1 MEVLK
6 WVLIILG
13 ICLALGLVTI
23 LLAKITV
30 KLNFLKQRGKKPTVS
45 FEVLIFGKPFKKQMV
60 KMKKSRVKKQEESKE
75 ESCDDI
81 SFLKKT
87 KLWYNNFLIFKDVYK
102 KNSTKIRKTIN
113 ATKIHFNIEFG
124 TGDAAKTGI
133 LTGAVW
139 AGIYN
144 VISFISRLIRIT
156 EPKVNVSPEF
166 NQRLCSFDGECIIKA
181 RVVNLIRVILSV
193 GISYYFVSKK
203 YKKKAANNYVNTH

>member
-6 WVLIILG
+6 WILFILG

-30 KLNFLKQRGKKPTVS
+30 KLNFLKHRGKKPTVS
-45 FEVLIFGKPFKKQMV
+45 FEILIFGKPFKKQMV
-60 KMKKSRVKKQEESKE
+60 KMKKSRAKKQEESKE

-102 KNSTKIRKTIN
+102 KNSAKIRKTIN
-113 ATKIHFNIEFG
+113 ATKIHFNLEFG

-156 EPKVNVSPEF
+156 EPKINVSPEF